1 MSLEAQMLEE
11 RRAPQ
16 EVRLRQE
23 TIDHLTD
30 QMTQAVA
37 AGITKAV
44 NDIQAQATQ
53 RVGGFVLGGV
63 AGLAKRLMAF
73 VLLGSIVYA
82 VGGWEGLAIMFK
94 RFVLGVA

>member
-1 MSLEAQMLEE
+1 MIDPKMTDE

-44 NDIQAQATQ
+44 TDIQAQATQ
-53 RVGGFVLGGV
+53 RVGGFVLGGA

-73 VLLGSIVYA
+73 LLLGSIVYA

-94 RFVLGVA
+94 RFVLGMP